1 MSLNYTK
8 PDELEVVRR
17 ITLNDNSVYDIIII
31 IIYKDNNTVDVK
43 VNNK

>member
-1 MSLNYTK
+1 VSLNYTK